1 MNDLNSLS
9 MELSDFLLPW
19 IGVLISL
26 VVAIWFKDFATGL
39 AKGLKFKM
47 DPAFNEGDEVLLD
60 GELAM
65 IVKIG
70 ARQTVF
76 GVYSERGYTW
86 RYVPNERIPVLKL
99 EKVIKKDL
107 HVDTDEEKAEYIRP
121 FINAGEDRRPTLTW
135 PRQIPLDGDPSEVV
149 EEVRKNS
156 EFHKD
161 SEIPKLFINADPGS
175 ILVGEQREFARTWK
189 NQTEVTVSGN
199 HFVQEDS
206 SEEIGFALRN
216 FVKAL

>member
-1 MNDLNSLS
+1 MDDLNSLS
-9 MELSDFLLPW
+9 MEVTDFILPW
-19 IGVLISL
+19 IGILISL
-26 VVAIWFKDFATGL
+26 VIAIWFKDFATGL

-86 RYVPNERIPVLKL
+86 RYVPNERIPYLKL

-107 HVDTDEEKAEYIRP
+107 HVDTEEEKAQKMK
-121 FINAGEDRRPTLTW
+121 TLIDKA
-135 PRQIPLDGDPSEVV
+135 QD
-149 EEVRKNS
+149 
-156 EFHKD
+156 
-161 SEIPKLFINADPGS
+161 
-175 ILVGEQREFARTWK
+175 
-189 NQTEVTVSGN
+189 
-199 HFVQEDS
+199 
-206 SEEIGFALRN
+206 EEILAN
-216 FVKAL
+216 KKAIDIINGNGKKKK